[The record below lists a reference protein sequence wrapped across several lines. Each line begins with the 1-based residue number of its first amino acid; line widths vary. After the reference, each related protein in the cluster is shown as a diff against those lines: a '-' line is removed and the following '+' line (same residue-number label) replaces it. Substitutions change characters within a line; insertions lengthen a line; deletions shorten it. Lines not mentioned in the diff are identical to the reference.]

1 MADVRDALAGVCDDG
16 TLSILDLSQY
26 CDIPDAKATLS
37 AANSGDLTVLFINIV
52 SLSLNWTEF
61 SLLLKELKEKPDI
74 IALSETKIT
83 EECHTYYQPYLEGY
97 EFKRILSKTHFGGVG
112 FFCS

>member
-37 AANSGDLTVLFINIV
+37 AANSGDLTVLYINIV
-52 SLSLNWTEF
+52 SLSLN
-61 SLLLKELKEKPDI
+61 
-74 IALSETKIT
+74 
-83 EECHTYYQPYLEGY
+83 
-97 EFKRILSKTHFGGVG
+97 
-112 FFCS
+112 